1 MDVSETQEAKR
12 LRDENTK
19 LKNLVVD
26 LSLDKEMLKDNLE
39 KC

>member
-1 MDVSETQEAKR
+1 VSETQEAKR

>member
-26 LSLDKEMLKDNLE
+26 LSLDKEMLKVNLE